1 LKRKLK
7 KARELLSKSVDRL
20 NRVKDNLI
28 KELYARKAVDMA
40 ADILI
45 GYLFLGQSLKSV
57 RKLKIVKSFIREM
70 KPRLKMNAE
79 YIKKQM
85 IPA

>member
-1 LKRKLK
+1 
-7 KARELLSKSVDRL
+7 
-20 NRVKDNLI
+20 
-28 KELYARKAVDMA
+28 MA